1 MKLKHEAC
9 DAIWDGQSLDIFYIG
24 LYYGSFTVD
33 QIYNMQESLN
43 KLGYIKDRLAEI
55 KPPTGTNLFPDKL
68 MLSDNFLQELTEKEI
83 NEEVKRDWSLEAE
96 EN

>member
-1 MKLKHEAC
+1 MKHKDESC
-9 DAIWDGQSLDIFYIG
+9 DAIWDGQSLHIFFLG

-43 KLGYIKDRLAEI
+43 KLGYVKDRLAEI
-55 KPPTGTNLFPDKL
+55 KPPTGTDLFPDKL
-68 MLSDNFLQELTEKEI
+68 MFSENFIQELTNKEI
-83 NEEVKRDWSLEAE
+83 DEEVKRDWSLEAE